1 MIKAKDCSIWTS
13 FRVRLRAGSK
23 AVDEETNKLD
33 FRKKVKNATRAA
45 VKKTRSRDCW
55 KFMVDRKRS
64 RIWGVIGSLVE
75 GE

>member
-1 MIKAKDCSIWTS
+1 MA
-13 FRVRLRAGSK
+13 
-23 AVDEETNKLD
+23 EETNKFD

-45 VKKTRSRDCW
+45 VQKTRSRECW
-55 KFMVDRKRS
+55 KLMEDHKRR